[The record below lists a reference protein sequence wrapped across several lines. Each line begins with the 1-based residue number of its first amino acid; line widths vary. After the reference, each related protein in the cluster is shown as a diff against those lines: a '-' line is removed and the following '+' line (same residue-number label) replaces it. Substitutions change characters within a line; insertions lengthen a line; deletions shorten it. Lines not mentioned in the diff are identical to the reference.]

1 MGRGRFI
8 RGLVTVWVLA
18 IVATLIVP
26 FAASAALKTQIDEN
40 GANDVPG
47 QKDLTL
53 QFQDTANL
61 PTSMIVGWNWDE
73 TNFSGNN
80 SGDGCALFDTN
91 GNGKADFALCVSIGG
106 SPASIQ
112 SGYPLLYTCT
122 DQKVDRCT
130 GQNAGTT
137 SIASHCSVSITSDQ
151 PFTAGANTPKDT
163 KATCTVVMSDFGTTT
178 AALINSCSYPSAIP
192 HSDPSDCVLIPRD
205 AFLKVTKIAS
215 PNDTNTVFNF
225 TLATNNNAPQA
236 FASITNSGSSAFI
249 PVASGVPLKLAE
261 TVPSGWTLT
270 TISCDGG
277 SPSVTKPS
285 VTLTESSDQQV
296 TCTFTDVQDNP
307 SLTVKKEFV
316 SNDDEDNS
324 NSVTVGDTLH
334 YKITAT
340 NNGNVTLTGVTVTDS
355 LISSLTCTPT
365 TPTSLAPNASVV
377 CTGTHQVTQAEVN
390 AGRVVNTGTADSDQ
404 TPPVTSQVIVPITRT
419 PAIDLTKTGT
429 IHLGTDGANPGD
441 TITYDIVVKNTG
453 NVTLDP
459 VTVTDPKDA
468 ASLSCPATSLAP
480 GASETCTASH
490 TITQADIDAGS
501 YSDTAN
507 ASGTPPTGSDV
518 TDSDTEIVSIPT
530 TSTLTVE
537 KSGVLNDGADG
548 VAQPGE
554 TISYTIKVTNTGN
567 VTLSNVTVTD
577 TEVESI
583 SCPSATLA
591 PSAFMNCTA
600 THTLTQADIDA
611 GKYDNTAHATGKTP
625 SGTDVTGEGS
635 TEVPIPAHPGISVN
649 KTGSIDFGTNGVP
662 DAGEI
667 INYSITVVNTGNV
680 TLDPVTVEDP
690 SVSNLSCDKDAL
702 APGASAS
709 CTASHTLT
717 QGDIDAGHYSNTATG
732 TGTEPNGDTVSD
744 HDTFDQPL
752 ETHASIDVTKKGT
765 FDAGANGVADVGEV
779 ISYTVTVKNTGN
791 VSLHDVGATDPLI
804 TLSCLKTTLAP
815 GESMDCTAS
824 YKVTQQDI
832 DNGSVTNTATGTGT
846 TPGGDDVT
854 DTGTTTT
861 PLPQGP
867 HISVDKTGALS
878 SGNNAPKA
886 GDTISYVITV
896 TNDGD
901 VTLNPVIVDDPG
913 VDAAPVCTAT
923 SLAPGA
929 TLTCTAT
936 HTLTQSDIDAGH
948 YKNISTGTGT
958 EPNGDKVTDTGTFDQ
973 PLSSSGAIDV
983 TKVGTLVG
991 DPKAG
996 STITFEITV
1005 TNTGNVTLDPVVVTD
1020 EGEGILDLSCPK
1032 AALAPGE
1039 NEVCTASHVVTQG
1052 DVDAGKYENTATGT
1066 GTEPNGDKVSDDGSS
1081 SVPLQEGAS
1090 ISVDKSGVLAST
1102 GAPAK
1107 PGDKINYT
1115 IHVENTG
1122 NVTLDPVVVS
1132 DPLLGD
1138 TVSCPVTKLAPGAS
1152 EDCTGSY
1159 ALTQTDI
1166 DAGSVHN
1173 IATGTGTK
1181 PQGGT
1186 VSDTGEATV
1195 TIPASPHITVDKVGT
1210 LHQAG
1215 DTVKAGDTITY
1226 NVTVTNDGNVTLD
1239 PVVVTDT
1246 GDPITCP
1253 SEISPLDPGES
1264 QVCTAS
1270 HVVTQGDI
1278 DAGSYSNTAEATGTP
1293 PHGDDVTGS
1302 DTETITFTTTAS
1314 IAVDKTGSLDMGS
1327 DGKATPDD
1335 VISYTVTV
1343 TNTGNVTLTNITVS
1357 DPLVTN
1363 LVCDKDTLVPG
1374 DHATCTGTYAIT
1386 QADIDRGFVDNT
1398 ALGTGT
1404 PPTGDDVSDTGSA
1417 HVPITQNGGMQVGK
1431 AISSTVDRDH
1441 NGAISTGD
1449 DIVYGITVTNN
1460 GNVTLTGVTV
1470 SDPVPPQTT
1479 YSSCT
1484 DNCTP
1489 NGNPTVT
1496 SVTWTVPPVAPG
1508 DAKTVSFTVTVGKL
1522 TSCTICNIAS
1532 ATSNETGPQ
1541 QSPQVC
1547 ASLAATP
1554 DPSLAHASGNALAAK
1569 VFVNFLGINQTI
1581 APTSSL
1587 QSGIG
1592 TDSHGNQVLGLTLP
1606 PGAGSVAKV
1615 NLLSTT
1621 STSVVFPGATGAN
1634 NTSTAETLG
1643 VNLLGGR
1650 ITADVVRAIAS
1661 ATAAGNGAQ
1670 ISALG
1675 STFKNLKVN
1684 GVVVNNVNPN
1694 TTINL
1699 PAALFGAGSKVV
1711 LLETSGGTVHP
1722 PASQTSGGTYA
1733 ADLTVN
1739 MIHVYIKDL
1748 LVLVPGDQTAEI
1760 IVSGATAHADYPQTT
1775 VCVASGN
1782 RSVSGHA
1789 LIADAQVSPNLLG
1802 VTVGL
1807 VSIPPSGGSAHQHLQ
1822 AAAVPTDSSILTTAV
1837 ADSDSTGFPT
1847 ATNSKSV
1854 GYAQVADVCLL
1865 PMNGSCTVG
1874 ATLIRSAAT
1883 ALADATGARS
1893 SAAGTKLLGLQVAGT
1908 PFDAT
1913 PPPNTVITIPGVGVV
1928 ILNEQVCDSGA
1939 TLPSCAGSPHS
1950 GLTVRAVRLV
1960 ITNPLL
1966 TQALGIGVQVIVAQA
1981 HADATWAS

>member
-1 MGRGRFI
+1 MSRGKFV
-8 RGLVTVWVLA
+8 RGLVTVWILA
-18 IVATLIVP
+18 IAATFVVP
-26 FAASAALKTQIDEN
+26 FAASAALKTQVDEN

-61 PTSMIVGWNWDE
+61 PTSMVVGWNWDE

-80 SGDGCALFDTN
+80 TGDGCALFDTN
-91 GNGKADFALCVSIGG
+91 ANGKADYALCVSIGG

-122 DQKVDRCT
+122 DQKADRCT

-137 SIASHCSVSITSDQ
+137 SIASHCSVAISSDQ
-151 PFTAGANTPKDT
+151 PFSAGASTPNDT
-163 KATCTVVMSDFGTTT
+163 KATCTVVMSDFGGAT

-205 AFLKVTKIAS
+205 AFLKVTKVAS
-215 PNDTNTVFNF
+215 PNDTNTTFNF
-225 TLATNNNAPQA
+225 TLSTNNNTPQS

-249 PVASGVPLKLAE
+249 PVASGTPLKLAE

-270 TISCDGG
+270 SVSCDGG
-277 SPSVTKPS
+277 NPTVTKPS

-307 SLTVKKEFV
+307 SLSVQKELV
-316 SNDDEDNS
+316 SNSDEDNS
-324 NSVTVGDTLH
+324 GTVTVGDTLN
-334 YKITAT
+334 YKITVT
-340 NNGNVTLTGVTVTDS
+340 NDGNVTLTGVTVSDS
-355 LISSLTCTPT
+355 LISSLSCTPA
-365 TPTSLAPNASVV
+365 TPATLAPNAAVV
-377 CTGTHQVTQAEVN
+377 CTGSHTVTQAEVN
-390 AGRVVNTGTADSDQ
+390 AGQVVNTATGDSDQ
-404 TPPVTSQVIVPITRT
+404 TPPKTDSVTVLIGRT
-419 PAIDLTKTGT
+419 PGISVTKTGT

-453 NVTLDP
+453 NVTLNP
-459 VTVTDPKDA
+459 VTVTDSKDA
-468 ASLSCPATSLAP
+468 ASLSCPKTALAP
-480 GASETCTASH
+480 GESETCTASH
-490 TITQADIDAGS
+490 TLSQDDIDAGS
-501 YSDTAN
+501 YSDTAD
-507 ASGTPPTGSDV
+507 ASGTPPTGPDV
-518 TDSDTEIVSIPT
+518 TDSDTEKVTIPT

-548 VAQPGE
+548 IAQEGE

-567 VTLSNVTVTD
+567 VSLSSVTVTD

-583 SCPSATLA
+583 SCPATTLA
-591 PSAFMNCTA
+591 PGAFMTCTA
-600 THTLTQADIDA
+600 THTLTQDDIDA
-611 GKYDNTAHATGKTP
+611 GKYDNTAHAAGKTP
-625 SGTDVTGEGS
+625 GGDDVTGEGS
-635 TEVPIPAHPGISVN
+635 TEVLIPAHPAISVD

-662 DAGEI
+662 DAGEVI
-667 INYSITVVNTGNV
+667 HYSITVVNTGNV
-680 TLDPVTVEDP
+680 TLDPVTVSDP

-702 APGASAS
+702 APSESAS
-709 CTASHTLT
+709 CSASHALT
-717 QGDIDAGHYSNTATG
+717 QDDIDAGHYSNTATG

-744 HDTFDQPL
+744 EGTFDQPL
-752 ETHASIDVTKKGT
+752 ETNASIDVTKAGT
-765 FDAGANGVADVGEV
+765 FDPGANGVADVDEV
-779 ISYTVTVKNTGN
+779 ISYTVTIKNTGN

-804 TLSCLKTTLAP
+804 TLSCPKDTLAP
-815 GESMDCTAS
+815 GESMNCTAS

-854 DTGTTTT
+854 DTGGTTT

-867 HISVDKTGALS
+867 HISVDKTGTLS
-878 SGNNAPKA
+878 SGNAAPKA

-901 VTLNPVIVDDPG
+901 VTLDPVVVDDPG
-913 VDAAPVCTAT
+913 VDAAPVCTAA
-923 SLAPGA
+923 SLAPSA
-929 TLTCTAT
+929 SLTCTAT

-948 YKNISTGTGT
+948 YRNISTGTGT
-958 EPNGDKVTDTGTFDQ
+958 EPNGDTVTDTGTFDQ

-996 STITFEITV
+996 SSITFKITV
-1005 TNTGNVTLDPVVVTD
+1005 KNTGNVTLDPVVVTD
-1020 EGEGILDLSCPK
+1020 EGEDIQDLTCPK
-1032 AALAPGE
+1032 TALVPGE
-1039 NEVCTASHVVTQG
+1039 DEVCTASHVVTQA
-1052 DVDAGKYENTATGT
+1052 DVDLGKYDNTATGT

-1081 SVPLQEGAS
+1081 SVPLQEGAA

-1107 PGDKINYT
+1107 VGDKINYT

-1122 NVTLDPVVVS
+1122 NVTLDPVQVS

-1138 TVSCPVTKLAPGAS
+1138 TINCPATKLEPGAS

-1159 ALTQTDI
+1159 ALTQDDI

-1173 IATGTGTK
+1173 VATGTGTK

-1186 VSDTGEATV
+1186 VSDDGEATV
-1195 TIPASPHITVDKVGT
+1195 TIPASPHISVDKVGT
-1210 LHQAG
+1210 LHTAG
-1215 DTVKAGDTITY
+1215 AQVAAGDTITY

-1239 PVVVTDT
+1239 PVTVTDS
-1246 GDPITCP
+1246 GDAITCP
-1253 SEISPLDPGES
+1253 ADLAPLGPGAS
-1264 QVCTAS
+1264 GVCTAT
-1270 HVVTQGDI
+1270 HTITQDDI
-1278 DAGSYSNTAEATGTP
+1278 DAGAYSNTATAVGHP

-1302 DTETITFTTTAS
+1302 DTETITFSTTAS
-1314 IAVDKTGSLDMGS
+1314 IAVDKTGSLEVGS
-1327 DGKATPDD
+1327 DGKATPGD

-1343 TNTGNVTLTNITVS
+1343 TNTGNVTLTNVTVT

-1363 LVCDKDTLVPG
+1363 LTCDKATLAPG
-1374 DHATCTGTYAIT
+1374 EMATCTGRYSIT
-1386 QADIDRGFVDNT
+1386 QADIDRGKVDNT
-1398 ALGTGT
+1398 ATGTGT
-1404 PPTGDDVSDTGSA
+1404 PPSGDAVSDTGSA
-1417 HVPITQNGGMQVGK
+1417 TVPIVQNGGMDVAK
-1431 AISSTVDRDH
+1431 AITSTVDRDH

-1449 DIVYGITVTNN
+1449 DITYGITVTNN
-1460 GNVTLTGVTV
+1460 GNVTLTGVMV
-1470 SDPVPPQTT
+1470 SDPVPAQTT
-1479 YSSCT
+1479 YASCT

-1489 NGNPTVT
+1489 NGNPVT
-1496 SVTWTVPPVAPG
+1496 SVKWTVPDVAPG
-1508 DAKTVSFTVTVGKL
+1508 HSTTVSFTVTVGKL
-1522 TSCTICNIAS
+1522 TTCTICNIAT
-1532 ATSNETGPQ
+1532 ATSTQTGEK

-1547 ASLAATP
+1547 AQLAATP

-1569 VFVNFLGINQTI
+1569 VVVTLLGINQTI

-1587 QSGIG
+1587 QSGVG
-1592 TDSHGNQVLGLTLP
+1592 TDSHGAQVLGLALP
-1606 PGAGSVAKV
+1606 PGAGSIAKV

-1650 ITADVVRAIAS
+1650 ITADLVRAVAS

-1684 GVVVNNVNPN
+1684 GVAVNNVNPN

-1699 PAALFGAGSKVV
+1699 PAALFGAGSYVK
-1711 LLETSGGTVHP
+1711 LLETNGGTVHP

-1739 MIHVYIKDL
+1739 MIHVYVKDL

-1775 VCVASGN
+1775 VCAARAN
-1782 RSVSGHA
+1782 QSVSGHA
-1789 LIADAQVSPNLLG
+1789 FIADAQVAPNLLG
-1802 VTVGL
+1802 VTVGF
-1807 VSIPPSGGSAHQHLQ
+1807 VSIPASGGSAHQHLQ
-1822 AAAVPTDSSILTTAV
+1822 GASVPPSSPILTTAV
-1837 ADSDSTGFPT
+1837 LDSDSTGFPT
-1847 ATNSKSV
+1847 ATNSQAVS
-1854 GYAQVADVCLL
+1854 YAQAADVCLL
-1865 PMNGSCTVG
+1865 PMGGSCTVG
-1874 ATLIRSAAT
+1874 ATLVKSAAT
-1883 ALADATGARS
+1883 SLADSTGARS
-1893 SAAGTKLLGLQVAGT
+1893 SAAGTKLVGLQVAGS
-1908 PFDAT
+1908 PIDVT

-1939 TLPSCAGSPHS
+1939 ALPSCTGSAHS
-1950 GLTVRAVRLV
+1950 GLTVRAIRLV
-1960 ITNPLL
+1960 ITNPVLAS
-1966 TQALGIGVQVIVAQA
+1966 TLGIGIQVIVAQA
-1981 HADATWAS
+1981 HADATWVSP